1 MKLEQSDSA
10 LIFSKTE
17 LPDVFFTEYL
27 SQASSDSIKV
37 YLYMLFLSKY
47 NKDIKVND
55 MSKALALPYNSIQES
70 IKYWEAQGVLT
81 KKTNGYIV
89 NNIQEIELHKLY
101 TPKITQSKEEL
112 EKSAQNQTRSKA
124 IEHINNHCFNGV
136 MSPSWYNDISL
147 WFKKYSF
154 DDQVMIALFEYCF
167 NRSALHRNYIQTVAD
182 AWAKSNIKNYN
193 DLEEYYEKQESMSKI
208 KKSISKKL
216 GLIRPLTQYEEAYIE
231 KWIADYKYDLN
242 VIEIA
247 LKKTTS
253 KSNPNFEYLNK
264 LISDWFDRNLRTPAD
279 VQAYLLD
286 EKNKSKNIK
295 ELAKKTG
302 YNNYEQRNYD
312 NLDSLYANS

>member
-27 SQASSDSIKV
+27 YQASSDSIKV

-70 IKYWEAQGVLT
+70 IKYWESQGVLT
-81 KKTNGYIV
+81 KKANGYIV

-101 TPKITQSKEEL
+101 SPKVTQTKEEL

-193 DLEEYYEKQESMSKI
+193 DLESYYEKQESMSKI

-216 GLIRPLTQYEEAYIE
+216 GLNRGLTQYEEAYIE
-231 KWIADYKYDLN
+231 KWIVDYKYDLN
-242 VIEIA
+242 IIEIA

-264 LISDWFDRNLRTPAD
+264 LISDWFDRNLKSPSD

-312 NLDSLYANS
+312 NLDSLYANN

>member
-101 TPKITQSKEEL
+101 SPKVTQSKEEL

-193 DLEEYYEKQESMSKI
+193 DLEAYYEKQESMSKI

-231 KWIADYKYDLN
+231 KWIVDYKYDLN

-253 KSNPNFEYLNK
+253 KTNPNFEYLNK
-264 LISDWFDRNLRTPAD
+264 LISDWFDRNLKSPSD

-312 NLDSLYANS
+312 NLDSLYAN

>member
-37 YLYMLFLSKY
+37 YLYMIFLSKY

-70 IKYWEAQGVLT
+70 IKYWETQGVLT

-101 TPKITQSKEEL
+101 TPKVTQSKEEL

-124 IEHINNHCFNGV
+124 IEHINNCYFHGV

-154 DDQVMIALFEYCF
+154 DDQVMIALFDYCF

-182 AWAKSNIKNYN
+182 AWAKNNIQNYN
-193 DLEEYYEKQESMSKI
+193 DLEAYYEKQESMSKI

-216 GLIRPLTQYEEAYIE
+216 GLVRPLTQYEEAYIE
-231 KWIADYKYDLN
+231 KWIVDYKYDLN
-242 VIEIA
+242 TIEIA

-264 LISDWFDRNLRTPAD
+264 LISDWFDRNLKSPSD

-286 EKNKSKNIK
+286 EKNKNKNIK

-312 NLDSLYANS
+312 NLDSLYAN

>member
-1 MKLEQSDSA
+1 MKLEQSDST

-55 MSKALALPYNSIQES
+55 MSKALALPYNTIQES

-101 TPKITQSKEEL
+101 SPKVTQTKEEL

-147 WFKKYSF
+147 WFKKYGF

-182 AWAKSNIKNYN
+182 AWAKNNIKNYN
-193 DLEEYYEKQESMSKI
+193 DLEAYYEKQESMSKI

-216 GLIRPLTQYEEAYIE
+216 GLVRPLTQYEEAYIE
-231 KWIADYKYDLN
+231 KWIVDYKYDLN

-264 LISDWFDRNLRTPAD
+264 LISDWFDRNLKSPSD

-312 NLDSLYANS
+312 NLDSLYAN

>member
-101 TPKITQSKEEL
+101 SPKVTQSKEEL

-193 DLEEYYEKQESMSKI
+193 DLEAYYEKQESMSKI

-231 KWIADYKYDLN
+231 KWIVDYKYDLN

-264 LISDWFDRNLRTPAD
+264 LISDWFDRNLKSPSD

-312 NLDSLYANS
+312 NLDSLYAN

>member
-55 MSKALALPYNSIQES
+55 MSKALALPYNTIQES
-70 IKYWEAQGVLT
+70 IKYWEAQGVIT

-101 TPKITQSKEEL
+101 SPKVTQSKEEL

-182 AWAKSNIKNYN
+182 AWAKNNIQNYN
-193 DLEEYYEKQESMSKI
+193 DLEAYYEKQESLSKI

-216 GLIRPLTQYEEAYIE
+216 GLVRPLTQYEEAYIE
-231 KWIADYKYDLN
+231 KWIVDYKYDLN

-264 LISDWFDRNLRTPAD
+264 LISDWFERNLKSPSD
-279 VQAYLLD
+279 IQAYLLD

-312 NLDSLYANS
+312 NLDSLYAN